1 MCDHI
6 QDPDRQTIVP
16 LLQCPSLTCCYMRA
30 HRHPCVFFGFWGGVL
45 ACPHFELSACL
56 SKRIPPV
63 RGPPVFPQR
72 CQVLCGPRHRHR
84 PSSLCARSQ
93 RPVLIYV
100 FLLCCL
106 HRCTRGCNAQGAAT
120 TSIFVNIAACAI
132 LLTTVAG
139 HTAASRGATPWR
151 NRTTIVT
158 RATWLLA
165 GCYTIVF
172 SIWLSIFTGDP
183 PCPLKNSETTETT
196 SGQVCMGTAGTCG
209 AFSGGDRLANST
221 LVNTPDSFNV
231 EDFFIIGDGI
241 WLYIACSVLCAGTA
255 LLLVYENSV
264 GSWCLRCSG
273 RQRKMRLDAL
283 ALKPGDQC
291 VATLNFSD
299 EKGRITYGDVGIVN
313 GHNMYTLP
321 GSSFSSRRGAVATTG
336 TAMERINCTFPA
348 YNGAVNL
355 RPVAGVMPVGDGVQI
370 RPVSDGVRIRPVAG
384 HNGATHGDQLDSTQV
399 AIEIAPHPMNPKTPS
414 ATVRAT
420 PPSPAAQAL
429 HTLLRAYYSKFAPGA
444 KTDPALGKMAETIVW
459 KGSMDASDAKFKAKY
474 GISLTEFRA
483 AQQIDIRSGG
493 TGNNAFDDTMD
504 GFDI

>member
-1 MCDHI
+1 M
-6 QDPDRQTIVP
+6 
-16 LLQCPSLTCCYMRA
+16 
-30 HRHPCVFFGFWGGVL
+30 
-45 ACPHFELSACL
+45 
-56 SKRIPPV
+56 
-63 RGPPVFPQR
+63 
-72 CQVLCGPRHRHR
+72 
-84 PSSLCARSQ
+84 
-93 RPVLIYV
+93 
-100 FLLCCL
+100 
-106 HRCTRGCNAQGAAT
+106 
-120 TSIFVNIAACAI
+120 
-132 LLTTVAG
+132 AG

-183 PCPLKNSETTETT
+183 PCPLKNSETSETT

-221 LVNTPDSFNV
+221 LVYTQDSFNV
-231 EDFFIIGDGI
+231 EDFFIIGGGI

-384 HNGATHGDQLDSTQV
+384 HNGGVTHGDQLDSTQV